1 MSDTIKRDRVS
12 VTKTHPDK
20 QAGGWWMLIQACNAP
35 EGTMP
40 VRLPHAGESILI
52 TYDYDEGWL
61 SVEERLPG
69 NGECVAFDGPMNRA
83 VGANYDPSD
92 AREPWYYPNYGLA
105 GNPTHWQPLPPPP
118 EET

>member
-52 TYDYDEGWL
+52 TYDYDEGWI
-61 SVEERLPG
+61 SVDERLPEMDG
-69 NGECVAFDGPMNRA
+69 CYLTYRPEIVIPQVSTFDVKITINQFQ
-83 VGANYDPSD
+83 
-92 AREPWYYPNYGLA
+92 
-105 GNPTHWQPLPPPP
+105 THWQPLPPPP